1 MGKRLHTPPTVV
13 FSGGVGVPGQAWDR
27 VRGMLAESGIES
39 TVADRPGLSDIDD
52 WSLGDM
58 PTLASETER
67 IAGSLRG
74 ARGAGPLVLVV
85 HSAAGFFAEALA
97 LTEPSLADAVVLV
110 DTSTTGDAFPAIPG
124 FVLPSQV
131 LGRLTRPVADKIIAP
146 RASSGR
152 PEHPRWEALLTENAA
167 FRYWARDLEKLRDE
181 TSAGAGASAGADAV
195 AGAGS
200 SEAAPAIASS
210 VVTAIPSFPAWWP
223 GKRRASARMRRAG
236 ERIFHR
242 WEEFGPSRHVVLE
255 ECGHM
260 VMKEKP
266 GTVYEEILRLAET
279 KSAGGAGSADSSGGD
294 SA

>member
-1 MGKRLHTPPTVV
+1 MGKRLHTSPTVV

-39 TVADRPGLSDIDD
+39 TVADRPGLSHIDD
-52 WSLGDM
+52 WSLGNM

-67 IAGSLRG
+67 IAGVLRG
-74 ARGAGPLVLVV
+74 ARGAGSLVLVV

-124 FVLPSQV
+124 LVLPSQV
-131 LGRLTRPVADKIIAP
+131 LGRLTSPVADKIIAP

-152 PEHPRWEALLTENAA
+152 PKHPRWEALLTENAA
-167 FRYWARDLEKLRDE
+167 FRYWAHDLVKLRE
-181 TSAGAGASAGADAV
+181 EASAGTGAGASADA
-195 AGAGS
+195 GP
-200 SEAAPAIASS
+200 SEAVPAISSS

-279 KSAGGAGSADSSGGD
+279 KSAGSADSSGG
-294 SA
+294 AGA